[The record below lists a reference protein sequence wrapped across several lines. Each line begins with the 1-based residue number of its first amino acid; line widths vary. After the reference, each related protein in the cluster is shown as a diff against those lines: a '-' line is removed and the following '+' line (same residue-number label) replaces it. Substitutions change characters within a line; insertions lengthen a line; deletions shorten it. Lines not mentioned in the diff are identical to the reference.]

1 MKIMKITK
9 NNENEDDME
18 IIKIDNEVKNI
29 SG

>member
-29 SG
+29 RG